1 MKCSEIVPVV
11 SSTKS
16 VFPLRFLYLIGIAL
30 FLALETSEAVTNAS
44 SFKKG
49 EILQN
54 AEANLGKSTNQ
65 DGSNNSWTI
74 RILYHCH
81 RHPRILTFVQYNMK
95 YKVLY
100 LQRQFSNKSHKFDI
114 FSPLSR

>member
-16 VFPLRFLYLIGIAL
+16 VFPLRFLYLNGIAL
-30 FLALETSEAVTNAS
+30 FLALKTSEAVTNAS

-49 EILQN
+49 EMLQN

-74 RILYHCH
+74 RILYIVIA
-81 RHPRILTFVQYNMK
+81 ILA
-95 YKVLY
+95 VLV
-100 LQRQFSNKSHKFDI
+100 LVFGILICLLLDCVSGI
-114 FSPLSR
+114 FNR